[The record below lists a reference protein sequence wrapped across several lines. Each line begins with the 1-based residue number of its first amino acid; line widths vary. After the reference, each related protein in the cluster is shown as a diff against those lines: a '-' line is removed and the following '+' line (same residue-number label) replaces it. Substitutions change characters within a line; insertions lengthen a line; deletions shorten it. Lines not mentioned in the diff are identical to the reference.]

1 MPLHACTL
9 CDAGRTHVQWW
20 PSACA
25 RRQSPGFPVTSRAGG
40 QLASGDYKAKKTIA
54 RTKSEGLMVLQDA
67 VVFVPFASFF
77 LSLSVWTG
85 PGLNTQKAST
95 KKKVT
100 HARVS
105 LSTR

>member
-25 RRQSPGFPVTSRAGG
+25 RRQSPGLSCHLKSRRAISQRRLQGQENDRKNQKRGTYGPTRRGG
-40 QLASGDYKAKKTIA
+40 LCS
-54 RTKSEGLMVLQDA
+54 VC
-67 VVFVPFASFF
+67 FF

-100 HARVS
+100 HARIS